1 MLILFAVN
9 VTTALAVTI
18 VSATKLPKRADVF
31 FVAYAKGS
39 FFNSSKLLIKLGIIF
54 SLIIFSS
61 IIFLGF
67 LRKSEIPFFIFSK
80 NNPNAANVNILP
92 NFKIV
97 E

>member
-39 FFNSSKLLIKLGIIF
+39 FFNSSKLLIKVGIIF
-54 SLIIFSS
+54 SLIISPGAS
-61 IIFLGF
+61 
-67 LRKSEIPFFIFSK
+67 R
-80 NNPNAANVNILP
+80 
-92 NFKIV
+92 
-97 E
+97 

>member
-39 FFNSSKLLIKLGIIF
+39 FFNSSKSLIKIGIIF
-54 SLIIFSS
+54 SLIIFSL
-61 IIFLGF
+61 IIFSGSV
-67 LRKSEIPFFIFSK
+67 RNSEIPFFIFNK
-80 NNPNAANVNILP
+80 NNPNAANVTMLP